1 MLDLL
6 NTYAVWLNLLL
17 KMLLIMGALAWL
29 NRSHLS
35 ASNKALIWRLGL
47 VLMLVTPFVGEH
59 LHLWSLPILASDSI
73 GPETVKALPPALMA
87 GQQPVDSGFG
97 LKVWLVIGML
107 GSVLLL
113 IKMAHS
119 LYRLHRIT
127 QVARPVTSDR
137 INAMVKQLSQQLPLT
152 PTPQVL
158 LTEAVVSPCTW
169 GKFKPVILLPINA
182 DTGDMHDNTL
192 KMALLHEMLHIKRQ
206 DWCWM
211 VWGKAMTAVFWF
223 NPMMWWIQRNM
234 MTSFEAA
241 CDEAVLAHQ
250 VSPSSY
256 AQSLLHFHQ
265 QQHNHLNMATA
276 MARQSLMFQRLNQ
289 ILTPHNRSQTMNPKK
304 QKLMLFSA
312 FVGMSLIALS
322 QITHAEIEQ
331 TPTAELPT
339 SPAANAPAAKPEAPD
354 PVVAAD
360 VPSTP
365 AQPSPARVPPPKV
378 VPSPASQPT
387 APVVAPTPPVPAT
400 KAQPAM
406 PAKPSPETEVVPEGE
421 VASVPEMAAAI
432 PEPFSRLLAH
442 ESTHAQAKSLVQ
454 AERRQQRLEKQ
465 ALREQVQTLR
475 QQQRQLQHQQLSKS
489 LAKTQEHQRRLATVQ
504 QRAQLRQLEA
514 KQAITAVRDEQ
525 RQRVNNLRQ
534 SAQQAIQKAWLVR
547 EQAHNQKQQR
557 QQNQ

>member
-17 KMLLIMGALAWL
+17 KMLLIMGALLWL
-29 NRSHLS
+29 NRSQLS
-35 ASNKALIWRLGL
+35 ATNKALIWRLGL

-73 GPETVKALPPALMA
+73 GPETVNALSPALMA
-87 GQQPVDSGFG
+87 GQQPVYSAFG
-97 LKVWLVIGML
+97 LNVWLVIGLL
-107 GSVLLL
+107 GTVLLL
-113 IKMAHS
+113 MKMAHS

-127 QVARPVTSDR
+127 QAARPVDSDR
-137 INAMVKQLSQQLPLT
+137 INAMVKQLSQQLQLA

-206 DWCWM
+206 DWWWM

-250 VSPSSY
+250 VNPSSY

-265 QQHNHLNMATA
+265 QQHSHLNMATA
-276 MARQSLMFQRLNQ
+276 MARQSPMFQRLNQ
-289 ILTPHNRSQTMNPKK
+289 ILNPHNRSQTMNPKK

-322 QITHAEIEQ
+322 QITHAENEQ
-331 TPTAELPT
+331 IPTAKMPT
-339 SPAANAPAAKPEAPD
+339 SPAANTPAAIPEAPD
-354 PVVAAD
+354 PVVAAEI
-360 VPSTP
+360 PSTP
-365 AQPSPARVPPPKV
+365 AQPSPTVVPP
-378 VPSPASQPT
+378 PASQPT

-400 KAQPAM
+400 KVQPAM
-406 PAKPSPETEVVPEGE
+406 PAKPLPETEVVPEGE
-421 VASVPEMAAAI
+421 VAPVPEVAATR
-432 PEPFSRLLAH
+432 PEPFSHLLAH
-442 ESTHAQAKSLVQ
+442 ESTHAQAKSLVR
-454 AERRQQRLEKQ
+454 AERRQQRQEKQ
-465 ALREQVQTLR
+465 AMREQVQTLR
-475 QQQRQLQHQQLSKS
+475 QQQRQLQHQQLSQS

-504 QRAQLRQLEA
+504 QRARLRQLEA
-514 KQAITAVRDEQ
+514 KQAITATRDEQ
-525 RQRVNNLRQ
+525 RQRVNNLRL
-534 SAQQAIQKAWLVR
+534 SAQQAIQKERLVR
-547 EQAHNQKQQR
+547 EQAHNRKQQR
-557 QQNQ
+557 NQNQ